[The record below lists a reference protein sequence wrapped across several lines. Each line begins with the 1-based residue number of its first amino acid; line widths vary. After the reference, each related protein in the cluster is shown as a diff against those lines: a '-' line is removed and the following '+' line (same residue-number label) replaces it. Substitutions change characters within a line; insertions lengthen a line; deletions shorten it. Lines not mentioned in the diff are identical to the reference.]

1 MSTSALPRETPRTSP
16 TASRWTPSPPECPSA
31 SRTTTM
37 ARYDFS
43 YRRSHSHLDIA
54 SPAHRTCRNSR
65 PDRTHLNDPTESE
78 SR

>member
-1 MSTSALPRETPRTSP
+1 MSTSALPRATLRTSP

-31 SRTTTM
+31 SRRATM

-43 YRRSHSHLDIA
+43 YRRSHLHLDIA
-54 SPAHRTCRNSR
+54 SSAHRTCRNSR